1 MVVFR
6 WDHSEE
12 IEVQFDKVIQFLHDP
27 PVMLNTA
34 SHMVEV
40 RQDSND
46 ASLYHSEEREMQGFA
61 VIEVQADDDN
71 HHGSLLSLPM
81 QDDGMTSRWNAPM
94 NVNAESQ
101 WIVKR
106 VDSDKPGAA
115 PRSLLREVAKV
126 HVPFLFYHYVKYK
139 YVKIHSRLP
148 KLFEAAIVER
158 DEQSQTS
165 GPAQTRIQ
173 AQDSVVTESALKA
186 PVQDGTYQ
194 ADVSAPGTGAGLDSP
209 GLDPQQT

>member
-6 WDHSEE
+6 WEHSEE

-27 PVMLNTA
+27 PTMLNTA

-40 RQDSND
+40 RQDPND
-46 ASLYHSEEREMQGFA
+46 ASLYHITERLNAFSTVKFSAHFEYR
-61 VIEVQADDDN
+61 
-71 HHGSLLSLPM
+71 
-81 QDDGMTSRWNAPM
+81 DDGMTSRWNAPM

-115 PRSLLREVAKV
+115 PRSLLREVARV
-126 HVPFLFYHYVKYK
+126 HVPFLFYHYVKHK

-158 DEQSQTS
+158 DEQSQPS
-165 GPAQTRIQ
+165 GPAQTQIQ
-173 AQDSVVTESALKA
+173 AQDSVVTGSALKA

-194 ADVSAPGTGAGLDSP
+194 ADVNAPGTGAGLDS
-209 GLDPQQT
+209 QQT